1 MKAILLAAGVG
12 SRISQD
18 IGNIPKSL
26 VDVNGQPL
34 IIHTVELLQRNHIE
48 VIIITGF
55 KHKMIEE
62 AVKDYRVKVYY
73 NPFFQVT
80 NSIGSL
86 WYARDEFFD
95 TNEALI
101 ANADVYYTQELL
113 DKIFSSK
120 LNNFLL
126 SDKSRVD
133 VGDYFFLSKNGIL
146 QKYGKE
152 LTRDE
157 RDSEY
162 VGIGVLKREWVKI
175 FHDQLCSMIE
185 NGEYNLWWENV
196 LYSLVGKKNIYT
208 LDVEGIF
215 WSEVDTIKD
224 YQRVLD
230 HCRQQEQYSNEIIS
244 MVRHKF

>member
-12 SRISQD
+12 SRISND
-18 IGNIPKSL
+18 IGQMPKSM

-34 IIHTVELLQRNHIE
+34 IVHTVELLQKNHIE

-55 KHKMIEE
+55 KHRILEDTL
-62 AVKDYRVKVYY
+62 KDYHVRVYY
-73 NPFFQVT
+73 NPFFKVT

-86 WYARDEFFD
+86 WYARNEFFN
-95 TNEALI
+95 TNEVLI
-101 ANADVYYTQELL
+101 ANADVYYTQDLL
-113 DKIFSSK
+113 DKVFAATHD
-120 LNNFLL
+120 NFLL
-126 SDKSRVD
+126 ADKTRAD

-152 LTRDE
+152 LKREE

-162 VGIGVLKREWVKI
+162 VGIGVLKRDWVGK
-175 FHDQLCSMIE
+175 FHDQLCNMIE

-196 LYSLVGKKNIYT
+196 LYSMVEREEIYT
-208 LDVEGIF
+208 VDVDGIF
-215 WSEVDTIKD
+215 WSEVDTIED

-230 HCRQQEQYSNEIIS
+230 HC
-244 MVRHKF
+244 K